1 MVSLENLM
9 LILCNLF
16 WKKEGENTSQIIW
29 DQYYPDAKTR
39 QRQNKTKKRKGKE
52 NYRPIALIHLDI
64 KMFFKKIL
72 ASWIQRCINRIIHHD
87 QVGSILDMQGKF
99 NIWKSTN
106 VIYSNRIQK
115 KRHMI
120 ISIDARKAFDK
131 FQHPLIIKILST
143 LEIEGYFI
151 TLIKNIY
158 RVFRANR

>member
-1 MVSLENLM
+1 M
-9 LILCNLF
+9 
-16 WKKEGENTSQIIW
+16 GENTSQIMW

-39 QRQNKTKKRKGKE
+39 RRQNKTKKKGKE
-52 NYRPIALIHLDI
+52 NCRPIALIHLDI

-72 ASWIQRCINRIIHHD
+72 ASWIQQCIIRIIIHHD
-87 QVGSILDMQGKF
+87 QVGSILGMQGKF

-120 ISIDARKAFDK
+120 ISIDAGKAFDK
-131 FQHPLIIKILST
+131 FQHPLIIKVLSA
-143 LEIEGYFI
+143 LEMEGYFI
-151 TLIKNIY
+151 TLTKNIY